1 MPLADHRAVAAEL
14 LRLQREVAA
23 AKAQVAKLRHE
34 RDEACALVERWRPV
48 LVDLYARLAQLERA
62 VQEDDTWVWPVS

>member
-1 MPLADHRAVAAEL
+1 
-14 LRLQREVAA
+14 LQ
-23 AKAQVAKLRHE
+23 HE

-62 VQEDDTWVWPVS
+62 VQEDDTWRPPVS